1 MVARYQPGRLGVTLP
16 RSSLYAQLKR
26 GKPRRLRRGGPA
38 PRRLARASRRL
49 PVLRVLLLTVALT
62 AAAMFGGTAARYIKE
77 WANPSL
83 VTAGSFYFAS
93 NELDGSL
100 YHLSASGG
108 TAVEFEFTLKNYLV
122 DGYATQHAIPYTC
135 KVEDAAGAAIA
146 GVTWYRSDNT
156 NAGTA
161 TLNGTLGSQ
170 NGDTGK
176 YDAASTTY
184 RCSIPVTAFDGDR
197 ELTVTAAAASPYAVT
212 LTARLRLSTGKVVL
226 RVTDPDDGGASGAVA
241 VTLFNTG
248 DRDVTGTLTWP
259 KTDLELVPDPT
270 WSTAIAADGKLTIPK
285 GEAVSVVFLVKN
297 TMTGYTEDDFSF
309 TENTAP

>member
-26 GKPRRLRRGGPA
+26 GKPRRLRRGEAA

-83 VTAGSFYFAS
+83 VAAGSFYFTS
-93 NELDGSL
+93 DELDGSL

-122 DGYATQHAIPYTC
+122 DGYPTQHAIPYTC
-135 KVEDAAGAAIA
+135 KVVDATGAAIA
-146 GVTWYRSDNT
+146 GVTWLKPNDRTQLD
-156 NAGTA
+156 A
-161 TLNGTLGSQ
+161 NGTLGSW
-170 NGDTGK
+170 NASTEK

-184 RCSIPVTAFDGDR
+184 VCSIPVTAFGGDK

-212 LTARLRLSTGKVVL
+212 LTAKLRLSTGKVVL

-248 DRDVTGTLTWP
+248 DHDVTGTLTWP

-270 WSTAIAADGKLTIPK
+270 WSTAIADDGTLTVPK

-297 TMTGYTEDDFSF
+297 TMTGYTEDSFSF
-309 TENTAP
+309 TENTSP